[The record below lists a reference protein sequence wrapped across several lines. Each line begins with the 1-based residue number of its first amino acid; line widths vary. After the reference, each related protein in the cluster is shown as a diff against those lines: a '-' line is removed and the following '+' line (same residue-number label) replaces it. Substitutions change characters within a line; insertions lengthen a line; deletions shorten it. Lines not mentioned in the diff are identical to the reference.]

1 LNEFAPPRQ
10 LKRST
15 AFDSMEESLFI
26 FVRIPES
33 LESLERAERYEDPL
47 EESLTSS
54 GTGALTGGGA
64 MLSAPDAD
72 GNREI
77 QWCGIDID
85 LFDLDGGLELIR
97 AELKRLGAPKG
108 TMLEYTLDG
117 IAYERD
123 IYEPG
128 VFDLAN

>member
-1 LNEFAPPRQ
+1 
-10 LKRST
+10 
-15 AFDSMEESLFI
+15 MEESLFV

-33 LESLERAERYEDPL
+33 LEPLERADKYEDPL

-54 GTGALTGGGA
+54 GAGVLTGGGA

-72 GNREI
+72 GHREI
-77 QWCGIDID
+77 EWCGIDID
-85 LFDLDGGLELIR
+85 LFDFDSGLELIR
-97 AELKRLGAPKG
+97 TELKRLGAPQG
-108 TMLEYTLDG
+108 TILEYTVDG

-128 VFDLAN
+128 VFDLTN